1 MWSVNQNVWKR
12 ANVCG
17 EAVSSPRKHAG
28 MSPANQRGRRAV
40 LRNRRIAKNN
50 AAGEALMRAM
60 GHLTILESGGDRG
73 PTN

>member
-1 MWSVNQNVWKR
+1 MWSTNQNVWKR

-40 LRNRRIAKNN
+40 LRQRRIAKT
-50 AAGEALMRAM
+50 EAQGKAIRFALANIE
-60 GHLTILESGGDRG
+60 ILEEGGQRG
-73 PTN
+73 SLN